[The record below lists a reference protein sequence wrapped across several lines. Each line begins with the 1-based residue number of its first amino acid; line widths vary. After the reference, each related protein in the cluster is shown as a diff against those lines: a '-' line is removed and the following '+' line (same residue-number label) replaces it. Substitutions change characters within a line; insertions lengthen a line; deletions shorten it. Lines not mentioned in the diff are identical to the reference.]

1 MLQDR
6 TGCQI
11 RLWSVKFAD
20 QSVVSPGGFQT
31 VSTCHIRL
39 LSAPNLSLLPLCL
52 KSQLPPA
59 MWLLHCC
66 TDLSNY
72 AALQGHHPCWYWE
85 PSVHLYREPM
95 HRGYILNSTQPGVTC
110 SWSQRIASLTS
121 AAFNTVILD
130 KLPLK
135 LHNMVLSTSMCSWIK
150 DFLTGRPQVMRIRD
164 CTSATVCS
172 AQLSHDCSVIH
183 CSNTFV
189 KFADTTIE
197 GLMSD
202 NETLYREEPLYLP
215 LLCLPLQQRSKPGVK
230 MNPGSI

>member
-1 MLQDR
+1 MLWNRKLAAERRSTFLSQRSSSSLFRWALHWGKPTPARLQDW

-95 HRGYILNSTQPGVTC
+95 HRGYSLNS
-110 SWSQRIASLTS
+110 SSHSLASP
-121 AAFNTVILD
+121 AEVNDA
-130 KLPLK
+130 
-135 LHNMVLSTSMCSWIK
+135 
-150 DFLTGRPQVMRIRD
+150 
-164 CTSATVCS
+164 
-172 AQLSHDCSVIH
+172 IH
-183 CSNTFV
+183 WLQF
-189 KFADTTIE
+189 
-197 GLMSD
+197 
-202 NETLYREEPLYLP
+202 
-215 LLCLPLQQRSKPGVK
+215 CL
-230 MNPGSI
+230 